1 MSTLTDQQI
10 AEQVE
15 LLSRGAEAIYSER
28 ELAAHL
34 KTASAENRPLRVK
47 LGMDPTAPDIHIG
60 HVVQLRQVRKF
71 QDLGHKAVLIIG
83 DYTARVG
90 DPSGANKTRPM
101 LTPEQI
107 QANARTYFEQAGKI
121 LDISPEKCEI
131 RYNSEWLGDLSFGEV
146 IQLCSQMTVAR
157 MMERDTFELRYKDGV
172 PIGVHEFLYPLIQGY
187 DSVCVQA
194 DVELGGTDQTFN
206 NLVGRQLQ
214 EQANQPPQI
223 VMIFPLLVGLDGVQK
238 MSKSKGNYIGI
249 NDEPGDMFGKVM
261 SIPDELMENYFVL
274 ATEVPRERIDELIDP
289 GRTHPRDAKATLAK
303 KIVAIYHDDAAAT
316 AAEEEFKRVFAQGQT
331 PDEMPEIV
339 VHHSA
344 MNIRELVKHANFAS
358 SSGEAK
364 RLIKQSAVSIDDEKI
379 TDPNAEVTLETGQ
392 VLRVGKRRFGQIVVR

>member
-15 LLSRGAEAIYSER
+15 LLSRGAEAIYSEQ
-28 ELAAHL
+28 ELAARL

-47 LGMDPTAPDIHIG
+47 LGMDPTAPDIHVG

-107 QANARTYFEQAGKI
+107 QANAKTYFEQAGKI

-146 IQLCSQMTVAR
+146 IRLCSQMTVAR

-187 DSVCVQA
+187 DSVCVRA

-214 EQANQPPQI
+214 EQADQPPQI

-289 GRTHPRDAKATLAK
+289 DKTHPRDAKATLAK
-303 KIVAIYHDDAAAT
+303 EIVAIYHDADAAT

-339 VHHSA
+339 VHEAA
-344 MNIRELVKHANFAS
+344 MGIVQLVTHANFAKS
-358 SSGEAK
+358 NGEAK

-392 VLRVGKRRFGQIVVR
+392 VLRVGKRRFGQIVVQ